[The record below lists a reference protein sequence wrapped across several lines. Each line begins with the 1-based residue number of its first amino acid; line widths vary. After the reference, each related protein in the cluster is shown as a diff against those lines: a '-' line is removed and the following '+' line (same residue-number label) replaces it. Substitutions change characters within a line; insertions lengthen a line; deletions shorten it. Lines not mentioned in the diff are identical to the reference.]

1 MEVIINCF
9 CFLFGILMG
18 ILIRGDFT
26 INYRHI
32 YRDDTIQFLPQ
43 AKEQIGYKTEEK
55 NEDKNED
62 VDSPAE
68 IAEKIQEALGVF
80 IDEPEERN

>member
-1 MEVIINCF
+1 
-9 CFLFGILMG
+9 MG

-32 YRDDTIQFLPQ
+32 YRDDTVQFLPQ
-43 AKEQIGYKTEEK
+43 PKETIGYKTEEK
-55 NEDKNED
+55 KEEKE